1 MEFPNVSI
9 LTPTWNRKK
18 FLPLMIYNIQ
28 NFEYDKNKLEW
39 VIYDDHP
46 ENPLFD
52 EYTLENT
59 KKAILPVKMKYIY
72 NAKKHLGI
80 GEKRN
85 LLVKNST
92 YKYLCNMDDDDIYC
106 PEYIIYSISAIIKK
120 KYGLVGSP
128 QMLFIYPYHNYK
140 FTFIQCS
147 AKRQAHEATMVFTKK
162 YWKSV
167 GGFKKTGTGEGCSMV
182 DFSEKRCGMTEVHHC
197 MICTCHKDNTCNKDQ
212 FLDKEIGIEV
222 GRMEK
227 YIDILKDIFSPEPTS

>member
-1 MEFPNVSI
+1 MELPNVSI

-18 FLPLMIYNIQ
+18 FLPLMIHNI
-28 NFEYDKNKLEW
+28 NSFEYDKNKLEW

-46 ENPLFD
+46 ENPLFTRD
-52 EYTLENT
+52 TLENT
-59 KKAILPVKMKYIY
+59 KKAIYPIKMKYIY

-106 PEYIIYSISAIIKK
+106 PEYIIYSISAIIKE

-128 QMLFIYPYHNYK
+128 QMLFIYPNHNYK

-147 AKRQAHEATMVFTKK
+147 AKRQAHEATHCFTKK
-162 YWKSV
+162 HWKAI
-167 GGFKKTGTGEGCSMV
+167 GGYKKNGTGEGCSMI
-182 DFSEKRCGMTEVHHC
+182 DHFEKRCGMTEVHHC
-197 MICTCHKDNTCNKDQ
+197 MICTAHDSNTCNKDQ
-212 FLDKEIGIEV
+212 FLDKDIGIDL
-222 GRMEK
+222 GRMEGH
-227 YIDILKDIFSPEPTS
+227 IEILKNIFSPQPTS